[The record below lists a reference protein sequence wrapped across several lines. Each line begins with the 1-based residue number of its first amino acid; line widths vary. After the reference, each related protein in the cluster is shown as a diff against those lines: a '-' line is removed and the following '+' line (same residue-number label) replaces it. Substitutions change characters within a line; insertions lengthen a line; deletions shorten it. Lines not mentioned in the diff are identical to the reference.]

1 MNPHAKRLARGRRR
15 ASAANQGNRDLRAIA
30 LRKRPLENPG
40 TILTLS
46 ASVSESPSVSE
57 PRSNERAVSLRQLCA
72 PFTKPHLG
80 RALWQVLD
88 TLVPFI
94 LLWSLM
100 AYGVYHGWNYLWIL
114 LLALPA
120 AGLYVRLFIIQHDCG
135 HGSFF
140 AKARANNM
148 LGAVLGVITLF
159 PYSYWRKTH
168 NVHHGTSGNLD
179 RREFGDVATLTVR
192 EYLSKSRLGRFYY
205 RFYRSTP
212 VLLLIGPVYQFVIKH
227 RFPFDLPRS
236 WKKEWESVWINNLVL
251 LLSILGLA
259 WLIGW
264 KATLLTHVP
273 IVMIAGALG
282 VWLFYVQHTF
292 EDAYWV
298 PQKEWNSED
307 AAVRGS
313 SFYDLPRW
321 LHWFTGNIGYHHIHH
336 LASRIPN
343 YNLRAAFKS
352 HPLLQKA
359 PRMTMWSSLKS
370 ARLKLWDEDLQRMVG
385 FPRRQRV
392 RT

>member
-1 MNPHAKRLARGRRR
+1 MSQTESSK
-15 ASAANQGNRDLRAIA
+15 
-30 LRKRPLENPG
+30 PL
-40 TILTLS
+40 
-46 ASVSESPSVSE
+46 
-57 PRSNERAVSLRQLCA
+57 SLRQLCA
-72 PFTKPHLG
+72 PYARPHLG
-80 RALWQVLD
+80 RALWQVFN
-88 TLVPFI
+88 TLIPFI
-94 LLWSLM
+94 ALWSLM
-100 AYGVYHGWNYLWIL
+100 AYAIAHDWNYLL
-114 LLALPA
+114 VLMLALPA

-140 AKARANNM
+140 ANARANNA

-168 NVHHGTSGNLD
+168 AVHHGTSGNLD
-179 RREFGDVATLTVR
+179 RREFGDVETLTVR
-192 EYLSKSRLGRFYY
+192 EYLARSWFGRFCY

-212 VLLLIGPVYQFVIKH
+212 VLLLIGPVYQFVVKH

-236 WKKEWESVWINNLVL
+236 WKKEWASVWINNAVL
-251 LLSILGLA
+251 LAVILGLGY
-259 WLIGW
+259 LIGW
-264 KATLLTHVP
+264 KATLLTHLP
-273 IVMIAGALG
+273 IVLIAGALG

-298 PQKEWNSED
+298 KQQEWSSEE

-343 YNLRAAFKS
+343 YNLPAAFKS
-352 HPLLQKA
+352 HPLLQSA
-359 PRMTMWSSLKS
+359 PRMTLWSSLRS

-385 FPRRQRV
+385 FPRRQRA
-392 RT
+392 RL